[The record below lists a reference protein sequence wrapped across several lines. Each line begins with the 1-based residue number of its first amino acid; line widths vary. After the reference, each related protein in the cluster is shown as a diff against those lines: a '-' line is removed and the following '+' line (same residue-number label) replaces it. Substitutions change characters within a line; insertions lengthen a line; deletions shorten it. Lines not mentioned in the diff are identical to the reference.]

1 MTTSQTTTWQTVQ
14 AEALRRIRSRE
25 WPPGS
30 QIPHEAALAEELG
43 CARATVNRALR
54 ELAEA
59 GLLERRRK
67 AGTRVPLN
75 PVRKATLDIPIVRL
89 DVEARGQSYGYR
101 LLERRIATPPQDVA
115 TKLRLPSDASMV
127 HILALHLADAVPF
140 CLEDRWINPDAVPE
154 IAEADLSTI
163 SANEWLVQNA
173 AFSSGDF
180 AFGAIAAP
188 QRIAIHL
195 KCPENAPL
203 FTVDRTT
210 WAAALPITSVRLCYA
225 PGHRMTAEI

>member
-1 MTTSQTTTWQTVQ
+1 MTAITWQSVQ

-25 WPPGS
+25 WPPGG
-30 QIPHEAALAEELG
+30 QIPHEADLAEELG

-54 ELAEA
+54 DLAEA

-75 PVRKATLDIPIVRL
+75 PVRKATLDIPIIRQ
-89 DVEARGQSYGYR
+89 DVESRGQSYGYR
-101 LLERRIATPPQDVA
+101 LLARKTAPPPADIAA
-115 TKLRLPSDASMV
+115 RLRLPSDARMI
-127 HILALHLADAVPF
+127 HILALHLANDTPF
-140 CLEDRWINPDAVPE
+140 CLEDRWVNPVAVPE
-154 IAEADLSTI
+154 MAQADLSTI

-173 AFSSGDF
+173 AFSAGDF

-188 QRIAIHL
+188 RAIAEHL
-195 KCPENAPL
+195 GCPENAPL

-225 PGHRMTAEI
+225 PGHQMTAEI

>member
-1 MTTSQTTTWQTVQ
+1 MNAITWQSVQ

-30 QIPHEAALAEELG
+30 QIPHEADLAAELG

-54 ELAEA
+54 DLAEA

-75 PVRKATLDIPIVRL
+75 PVRKATLEIPIIRQ
-89 DVEARGQSYGYR
+89 DVEDRRQTYGYR
-101 LLERRIATPPQDVA
+101 LLERNTASPPPEIGRRL
-115 TKLRLPSDASMV
+115 KLRPKAQMV
-127 HILALHLADAVPF
+127 HILALHLADGASF
-140 CLEDRWINPDAVPE
+140 CLEDRWVNPDAVPE
-154 IAEADLSTI
+154 ISEADLTAI

-173 AFSSGDF
+173 AFSAGDF

-188 QRIAIHL
+188 DHIAQYL
-195 KCPENAPL
+195 NCAPGAPL

-210 WAAALPITSVRLCYA
+210 WAAALPITAVRLYYA
-225 PGHRMTAEI
+225 PGYQMRAAI

>member
-1 MTTSQTTTWQTVQ
+1 MTAITWQSVQ
-14 AEALRRIRSRE
+14 AEALRRIRARE

-30 QIPHEAALAEELG
+30 QIPHEADLAAELG

-54 ELAEA
+54 DLAEA

-75 PVRKATLDIPIVRL
+75 PVRKATLDIPIIRQ
-89 DVEARGQSYGYR
+89 DVEGRGQAYGYR
-101 LLERRIATPPQDVA
+101 LLEQSTAQPPPEICQ
-115 TKLRLPSDASMV
+115 KLRLKPKAEMI
-127 HILALHLADAVPF
+127 HILALHLADDAPF
-140 CLEDRWINPDAVPE
+140 CLEDRWVSPITVPE
-154 IAEADLSTI
+154 IAEADLTTI

-173 AFSSGDF
+173 AFSAGDF

-188 QRIAIHL
+188 GHIAKHL
-195 KCPENAPL
+195 KCIPGSAL

-210 WAAALPITSVRLCYA
+210 WAAALPITAVRLCYA
-225 PGHRMTAEI
+225 PGHQMRAAI